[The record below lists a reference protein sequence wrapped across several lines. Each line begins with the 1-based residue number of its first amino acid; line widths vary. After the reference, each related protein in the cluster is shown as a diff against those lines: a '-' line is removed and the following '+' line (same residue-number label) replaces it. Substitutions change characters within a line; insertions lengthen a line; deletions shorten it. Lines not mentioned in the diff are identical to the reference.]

1 MVNNKNINMENLHT
15 IKSRFV
21 SRKVGK
27 EVVIVPLV
35 DNVAQMN
42 KVFTLNETAGFLWE
56 NLNEGITAEKLQELL
71 LENFDVDA
79 ATAEK
84 DVQTFLEKISGLK
97 D

>member
-1 MVNNKNINMENLHT
+1 MENLHT

-21 SRKVGK
+21 SRKVGN
-27 EVVIVPLV
+27 EIVLVPLV

-42 KVFTLNETAGFLWE
+42 RVFTLNETAGFLWD
-56 NLNEGITAEKLQELL
+56 NLKEGITAEKLQELL
-71 LENFDVDA
+71 QENFEVDA

-84 DVQTFLEKISGLK
+84 DVRVFLEKIKRLL